1 MATFPLRGRRRAT
14 MKEWKD
20 EASMSSNIWVLVA
33 MAALVM
39 LAIISQVTDT
49 ATCYKVP
56 GCMAVRSVLGSGLS
70 GYSN

>member
-1 MATFPLRGRRRAT
+1 
-14 MKEWKD
+14 
-20 EASMSSNIWVLVA
+20 MSSNIWVLVA